1 MRRRYLAGVLQR
13 DQAGV
18 GQGEPAG
25 VEVEPAQVVLEVDV
39 QPLAAGRP
47 RPGHRHLDQP
57 GPDPAPPRPGR
68 DHGIEH
74 ERVHHPVPGHV
85 HEPDQ
90 PGPVAGAHPSQA
102 VPLDLPPPV
111 PLVVAQHRVAEALG
125 MQGVGL
131 GAGERPAPFVG
142 DRYRGRS
149 CGGPE
154 KRIEGAGMGELFS
167 VEGKTAV
174 VTGGSRGIGLM
185 IARGLVEGGARVY
198 VSSRKAEVCRQ
209 VAEELSRAGECL
221 AVPADLS
228 DEEGCRRLA
237 AEVGERQGRLQ
248 VLVNNAGA
256 TWGAPLE
263 DYPAAAWDKVLD
275 LNLKAP
281 FFLTRAM
288 LPLLEA
294 GAAPGD
300 PARVINVG
308 SIDGLRI
315 PPMPTYA
322 YSASKA
328 GLHHLTRVLARELGP
343 RGITVNAIA
352 PGPFESKMMAE
363 TLRRFGDQIAAAAP
377 LGRIGRPEDM
387 AGAALYLASR
397 AGAYVTGAVLPV
409 DGGLT
414 TL

>member
-1 MRRRYLAGVLQR
+1 M
-13 DQAGV
+13 D
-18 GQGEPAG
+18 
-25 VEVEPAQVVLEVDV
+25 D
-39 QPLAAGRP
+39 
-47 RPGHRHLDQP
+47 
-57 GPDPAPPRPGR
+57 
-68 DHGIEH
+68 
-74 ERVHHPVPGHV
+74 
-85 HEPDQ
+85 
-90 PGPVAGAHPSQA
+90 
-102 VPLDLPPPV
+102 
-111 PLVVAQHRVAEALG
+111 
-125 MQGVGL
+125 
-131 GAGERPAPFVG
+131 
-142 DRYRGRS
+142 
-149 CGGPE
+149 
-154 KRIEGAGMGELFS
+154 LFS

-198 VSSRKAEVCRQ
+198 ISSRKAEVCER
-209 VAEELSRAGECL
+209 VAAELSEVGECVAL
-221 AVPADLS
+221 PADLS
-228 DEEGCRRLA
+228 GEAACRRLA
-237 AEVGERQGRLQ
+237 GEVGEREQAVQ

-263 DYPAAAWDKVLD
+263 EYPEAAWDKLLD

-294 GAAPGD
+294 GAGPGD

-308 SIDGLRI
+308 SIDGLRV

-328 GLHHLTRVLARELGP
+328 GLHHLTRTLARELGP
-343 RGITVNAIA
+343 RGVTVNAIA

-363 TLRRFGDQIAAAAP
+363 TLRRFGDEIAAAAP
-377 LGRIGRPEDM
+377 LGRIGRPDDM

-397 AGAYVTGAVLPV
+397 AGANVTGAVLPV
-409 DGGLT
+409 DGGI